1 MYIYVFLCIFKFLMY
16 VYVYS
21 CMFAGLMR
29 WADQDTVEPVYEA
42 VFNGNSLKS
51 SKIVN
56 FAFFAKF
63 ESFPITSKKEN
74 LRFSEVNGFIWWTVR
89 DSNPRPAD

>member
-1 MYIYVFLCIFKFLMY
+1 MY

-21 CMFAGLMR
+21 CMFAGLKR
-29 WADQDTVEPVYEA
+29 RADQDTGWPVYEA

-56 FAFFAKF
+56 FAFFTFRKLHF
-63 ESFPITSKKEN
+63 FQNSKVFP
-74 LRFSEVNGFIWWTVR
+74 
-89 DSNPRPAD
+89 